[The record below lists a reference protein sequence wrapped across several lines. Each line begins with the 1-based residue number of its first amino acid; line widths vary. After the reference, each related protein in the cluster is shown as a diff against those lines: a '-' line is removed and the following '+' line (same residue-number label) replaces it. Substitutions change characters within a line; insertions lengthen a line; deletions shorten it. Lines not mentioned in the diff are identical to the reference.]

1 MSFFNGSGSD
11 NTAAEAA
18 DEVDE
23 FASFEGSNTGSTGRA
38 SLPRNL
44 VQPRVESHQDVMN
57 QIIHE
62 ADEVGS
68 GSDGGGDVDYH
79 GTAKRY
85 NTAPAVIMNVDA
97 SNHEDASFVPG
108 ARLSQHQSSNTLPMT
123 SIISGMDDIVNL
135 TREPVHNAD
144 EVPKEHELQAAVLSG
159 RSDLARWVGKK
170 VVCAHATLNCVVN
183 SASLL
188 VQLSHKTNAR
198 VEPL

>member
-1 MSFFNGSGSD
+1 MSFFIGSGSGSD
-11 NTAAEAA
+11 TAAEAA

-68 GSDGGGDVDYH
+68 GSDGGGDGDYH

-85 NTAPAVIMNVDA
+85 NTAPAVIMNDDA
-97 SNHEDASFVPG
+97 SNHEDASLFPGDERGG

-123 SIISGMDDIVNL
+123 GIISGMDDIVNL

-144 EVPKEHELQAAVLSG
+144 EVPKEHELQDAVLNG
-159 RSDLARWVGKK
+159 WSDLARWV
-170 VVCAHATLNCVVN
+170 
-183 SASLL
+183 
-188 VQLSHKTNAR
+188 
-198 VEPL
+198 